1 MTIRDC
7 GQRFMFQESERRHS
21 IKCPYKGMGPK
32 APAMKVALL
41 SLKEATKLAKEQAE
55 QALNQA
61 QEKLNIKIEKS
72 THSVNNYLVLFMIVR
87 RKFTPLFDWLMPYIF
102 FLQTSPQFKKE
113 TFYSLK
119 I

>member
-61 QEKLNIKIEKS
+61 QEKFNIKIEKS
-72 THSVNNYLVLFMIVR
+72 THSVNNYLVL
-87 RKFTPLFDWLMPYIF
+87 
-102 FLQTSPQFKKE
+102 
-113 TFYSLK
+113 TFYDCVR
-119 I
+119 